1 MLDGCESLLP
11 GEADVAHMAD
21 VEHSD
26 PGANSVVLGHDAPH
40 RGVLD
45 RHVPAVKLDHLGAH
59 LAMDSVQRGFTGSRR
74 SRLNGWQ
81 VESSIRRTI
90 AGLRSLGTH
99 NPITWFF
106 VGSNARNTGSGLW
119 ALGSSLWIPVGVIT
133 L

>member
-1 MLDGCESLLP
+1 MLPGRESLRP
-11 GEADVAHMAD
+11 GEPDVAHMAD
-21 VEHSD
+21 VEYSD
-26 PGANSVVLGHDAPH
+26 PGANSVVLGHDAAH

-59 LAMDSVQRGFTGSRR
+59 LAMDGVLRGFTGSRR

-81 VESSIRRTI
+81 VESSIRRTV

-106 VGSNARNTGSGLW
+106 VGSNAGNAGPGFRPWAVAFWSSGW
-119 ALGSSLWIPVGVIT
+119 P
-133 L
+133 